1 MKIEVISKDA
11 VYITINGTVYYIDD
25 STGERLMKKWK
36 KKIKIGYQDIVI
48 ERETSTFQKQSDS
61 YGEYDHRK
69 NSITIQNGLSPLDE
83 ANTLLHE
90 ILHGIAYIN
99 SLTQNDQPLDSE
111 NKEEVVI
118 NTMTNGLAQ
127 VFRDN
132 KWLLPYFKDKFK

>member
-1 MKIEVISKDA
+1 ME
-11 VYITINGTVYYIDD
+11 
-25 STGERLMKKWK
+25 
-36 KKIKIGYQDIVI
+36 KKIKMGYQDIVI
-48 ERETSTFQKQSDS
+48 ERETSTFQKQTDC

-69 NSITIQNGLSPLDE
+69 NSITIQNGLGPLDE

-99 SLTQNDQPLDSE
+99 SLTQTGQPLDKE
-111 NKEEVVI
+111 NSEEVVI

>member
-1 MKIEVISKDA
+1 ME
-11 VYITINGTVYYIDD
+11 
-25 STGERLMKKWK
+25 

-48 ERETSTFQKQSDS
+48 ERETSTFQKQSDC

-69 NSITIQNGLSPLDE
+69 NSITIQNGLGPLDE

-90 ILHGIAYIN
+90 ILHGISYIN
-99 SLTQNDQPLDSE
+99 SLTQSGQPLDKE
-111 NKEEVVI
+111 NSEEVVI

>member
-1 MKIEVISKDA
+1 ME
-11 VYITINGTVYYIDD
+11 
-25 STGERLMKKWK
+25 KKV
-36 KKIKIGYQDIVI
+36 KIGYQDIII
-48 ERETSTFQKQSDS
+48 EHETVTFQKQSDS

-99 SLTQNDQPLDSE
+99 SLTQSDQPLDTE

-118 NTMTNGLAQ
+118 NTITNGLIQ

-132 KWLLPYFKDKFK
+132 KWLLPYLKDKLK

>member
-1 MKIEVISKDA
+1 ME
-11 VYITINGTVYYIDD
+11 
-25 STGERLMKKWK
+25 

-48 ERETSTFQKQSDS
+48 ERDTSTFQKQSDC
-61 YGEYDHRK
+61 YGEYEHRK
-69 NSITIQNGLSPLDE
+69 NQITIQNGLSPLDE

-99 SLTQNDQPLDSE
+99 SLTQSGQPLDTE

-118 NTMTNGLAQ
+118 NTITNGLAQ

-132 KWLLPYFKDKFK
+132 KWLLPYFKEKLK

>member
-1 MKIEVISKDA
+1 ME
-11 VYITINGTVYYIDD
+11 
-25 STGERLMKKWK
+25 
-36 KKIKIGYQDIVI
+36 KKIKIGYQDIVV
-48 ERETSTFQKQSDS
+48 ERETSTFQKQTAC

-69 NSITIQNGLSPLDE
+69 NTFTIENGLPPLDE

-99 SLTQNDQPLDSE
+99 SLTQTGQPLDSE

-118 NTMTNGLAQ
+118 NTMTNALAQ

>member
-1 MKIEVISKDA
+1 ME
-11 VYITINGTVYYIDD
+11 
-25 STGERLMKKWK
+25 
-36 KKIKIGYQDIVI
+36 KKIKIGYQDITI
-48 ERETSTFQKQSDS
+48 ESETPTFQKQSDC

-69 NSITIQNGLSPLDE
+69 NTITITSGLSPLDE

-90 ILHGIAYIN
+90 ILHGISYIN
-99 SLTQNDQPLDSE
+99 SLTQNGQPLDSE

-118 NTMTNGLAQ
+118 NTMTNALAQ

>member
-1 MKIEVISKDA
+1 MEKRV
-11 VYITINGTVYYIDD
+11 
-25 STGERLMKKWK
+25 
-36 KKIKIGYQDIVI
+36 KIGYQDIVI
-48 ERETSTFQKQSDS
+48 ERETSTFQKQTDS

-69 NSITIQNGLSPLDE
+69 NTITIQNELPPLDE

-99 SLTQNDQPLDSE
+99 SLTQTGQPLDSE

-118 NTMTNGLAQ
+118 NTMTNALAQ

>member
-1 MKIEVISKDA
+1 ME
-11 VYITINGTVYYIDD
+11 
-25 STGERLMKKWK
+25 KKL
-36 KKIKIGYQDIVI
+36 KIGYQDIVI
-48 ERETSTFQKQSDS
+48 ERDTSTFQKQSDS

-69 NSITIQNGLSPLDE
+69 NTITITNGLGPLDE

-99 SLTQNDQPLDSE
+99 SLTQTGQPLDKE
-111 NKEEVVI
+111 NSEEVVI

>member
-1 MKIEVISKDA
+1 MEKRV
-11 VYITINGTVYYIDD
+11 
-25 STGERLMKKWK
+25 
-36 KKIKIGYQDIVI
+36 KIGYQDIAI
-48 ERETSTFQKQSDS
+48 ERETSTFQKQSDC

-99 SLTQNDQPLDSE
+99 SLTQTGQPLDSE

-118 NTMTNGLAQ
+118 NTMTNALAQ

>member
-1 MKIEVISKDA
+1 ME
-11 VYITINGTVYYIDD
+11 
-25 STGERLMKKWK
+25 

-69 NSITIQNGLSPLDE
+69 NSITIQYGLSPLDE

-132 KWLLPYFKDKFK
+132 KWLLPYCKYKF

>member
-1 MKIEVISKDA
+1 ME
-11 VYITINGTVYYIDD
+11 
-25 STGERLMKKWK
+25 KKV
-36 KKIKIGYQDIVI
+36 KIGYQDIVI
-48 ERETSTFQKQSDS
+48 ERETSTFQKQSDC

-90 ILHGIAYIN
+90 IIHGIAYIN
-99 SLTQNDQPLDSE
+99 SLTQSGEPLDTG
-111 NKEEVVI
+111 NKEEVVV
-118 NTMTNGLAQ
+118 NTLTNGLAQ

>member
-1 MKIEVISKDA
+1 ME
-11 VYITINGTVYYIDD
+11 
-25 STGERLMKKWK
+25 
-36 KKIKIGYQDIVI
+36 KKIKIGYQDVVI
-48 ERETSTFQKQSDS
+48 ELETTTFQKQSDC

-69 NSITIQNGLSPLDE
+69 NTITIQNGLPPLDE

-99 SLTQNDQPLDSE
+99 SLTQSGQPLDTE

-118 NTMTNGLAQ
+118 NTMTNALAQ

-132 KWLLPYFKDKFK
+132 KWLLPYFRDKFK